1 VGGRAYLKVLNA
13 SFGMVTGVLTKV
25 LGAQVLKDVQ
35 TFVSALDTMFGG
47 FRERADYTYRLLRAP
62 GTAFLVIAAPE
73 PDALRE
79 ASYFVE
85 RLAQEGMPLAGL
97 VLNRVHRSPA
107 ARLSAARAV
116 AAAETLQAADGQ
128 DAGAHALTIAAL
140 RLHAER
146 MQLAAAERR
155 VAEHFTTAHPHVP
168 VAEVPAQP
176 DDVHDLA
183 GLGAVGDSFYTG

>member
-1 VGGRAYLKVLNA
+1 MLNA
-13 SFGMVTGVLTKV
+13 GFGMVTGVLTKV

-107 ARLSAARAV
+107 ARLSAARSL
-116 AAAETLQAADGQ
+116 AAAETAAPA
-128 DAGAHALTIAAL
+128 DAPGGPAPARADD
-140 RLHAER
+140 RR
-146 MQLAAAERR
+146 AAAARR
-155 VAEHFTTAHPHVP
+155 ADAARRRPSAGWPSTSRRRTRTCRWPRCPPSPTTCTTWPGWVP
-168 VAEVPAQP
+168 WGTASRP
-176 DDVHDLA
+176 
-183 GLGAVGDSFYTG
+183 G